1 MPRHITVAFP
11 GQGSQFVG
19 MLDHLPE
26 SFINNFK
33 DDIRESL
40 EFDILDIIKNGS
52 EEKLNK
58 TSITQ
63 PAILLTSY
71 LEYKFMLDKLNIEPD
86 LLCGHSLGEYT
97 ALVAAQAITL
107 RDALR
112 VVHKRGLYMEESL
125 SGSMFAILNTDMKI
139 IDDCCQKASFKS
151 NKIVSPANIN
161 SSKQVVIAGED
172 EAVELAIEYL
182 KNNGAKKCIRLNVS
196 VPSHCELMYEA
207 ATKLSTILDKIK
219 INNCEYE
226 LIHNLDAKKS
236 NDFSSIKNKLILQ
249 LTKPVQWS
257 DIMTHVKTK
266 NGIFIECGPKNI
278 LSGLA
283 KANDIDNIYT
293 TSSSTFI
300 SEMGKIL

>member
-11 GQGSQFVG
+11 GQGSQYVG

-26 SFINNFK
+26 GFINNFK

-71 LEYKFMLDKLNIEPD
+71 LEYKFMIDKLNIEPD

-97 ALVAAQAITL
+97 ALVAAQALTL

-125 SGSMFAILNTDMKI
+125 SGSMFAILNTDIKI
-139 IDDCCQKASFKS
+139 INDCCQKASFKS

-207 ATKLSTILDKIK
+207 AIKLSTILDEIK

-236 NDFSSIKNKLILQ
+236 NDLSSIKNKLILQ

-300 SEMGKIL
+300 SDMGKIL

>member
-11 GQGSQFVG
+11 GQGSQFIG

-33 DDIRESL
+33 NDIRESL

-107 RDALR
+107 KDALR

-125 SGSMFAILNTDMKI
+125 SGSMFAILNTDIKI
-139 IDDCCQKASFKS
+139 INDCCQKASFKS

-207 ATKLSTILDKIK
+207 AIKLSTILDKIK

-300 SEMGKIL
+300 SDMGKIL

>member
-33 DDIRESL
+33 NDIRESL

-107 RDALR
+107 KDALR

-125 SGSMFAILNTDMKI
+125 SGSMFAILNTDIKI
-139 IDDCCQKASFKS
+139 INDCCQKASFKS

-207 ATKLSTILDKIK
+207 AIKLSTILDKIK

-236 NDFSSIKNKLILQ
+236 NDLSSIKNKLILQ

-300 SEMGKIL
+300 SDMGKIL

>member
-33 DDIRESL
+33 NDIRESL

-107 RDALR
+107 KDALR

-125 SGSMFAILNTDMKI
+125 SGSMFAILNTDIKI
-139 IDDCCQKASFKS
+139 INDCCQKASFKS

-207 ATKLSTILDKIK
+207 AIKLSTILDEIK

-236 NDFSSIKNKLILQ
+236 NDLSSIKNKLILQ

-266 NGIFIECGPKNI
+266 NGLFIECGPKNI

-300 SEMGKIL
+300 SDMGKIL

>member
-26 SFINNFK
+26 GFINNFK

-207 ATKLSTILDKIK
+207 ATKLSTILDEIK

>member
-11 GQGSQFVG
+11 GQGSQYVG

-26 SFINNFK
+26 GFINNFK
-33 DDIRESL
+33 DEIRESL

-97 ALVAAQAITL
+97 ALVAAQALTL

-172 EAVELAIEYL
+172 EAIELAIEYL

-207 ATKLSTILDKIK
+207 ATKLSTILDEIK

-249 LTKPVQWS
+249 LTKPVRWS

-283 KANDIDNIYT
+283 KANDIENIYT
-293 TSSSTFI
+293 TSSNTFI
-300 SEMGKIL
+300 SEVGKIL

>member
-11 GQGSQFVG
+11 GQGSQYVG
-19 MLDHLPE
+19 MLDHLPKG
-26 SFINNFK
+26 FINNFK
-33 DDIRESL
+33 DEIRESL

-107 RDALR
+107 KDALR

-125 SGSMFAILNTDMKI
+125 SGSMFAILNTDIKI
-139 IDDCCQKASFKS
+139 INDCCQKASFKS

-207 ATKLSTILDKIK
+207 ATKLSTILDEIK

-249 LTKPVQWS
+249 LTKPVRWS

-283 KANDIDNIYT
+283 KANDIENIYT
-293 TSSSTFI
+293 TSSNTFI
-300 SEMGKIL
+300 SEVGKIL

>member
-11 GQGSQFVG
+11 GQGSQYVG

-26 SFINNFK
+26 GFINNFK

-207 ATKLSTILDKIK
+207 ATKLSTILDEIK

-249 LTKPVQWS
+249 LTKPVRWS

-283 KANDIDNIYT
+283 KANDIENIYT
-293 TSSSTFI
+293 TSSNTFI

>member
-11 GQGSQFVG
+11 GQGSQFIG

-33 DDIRESL
+33 NDIRESL

-71 LEYKFMLDKLNIEPD
+71 LEYKFMIDKLNIEPD

-97 ALVAAQAITL
+97 ALVAAQALTL

-125 SGSMFAILNTDMKI
+125 SGSMFAILNTDIKI
-139 IDDCCQKASFKS
+139 INDCCQKASFKS

-207 ATKLSTILDKIK
+207 ATKLSTILDEIK

-236 NDFSSIKNKLILQ
+236 YDFSSIKNKLILQ
-249 LTKPVQWS
+249 LTKPVRWS

-283 KANDIDNIYT
+283 KANDIENIYT
-293 TSSSTFI
+293 TSSNTFM
-300 SEMGKIL
+300 SEVGKIL

>member
-11 GQGSQFVG
+11 GQGSQYVG
-19 MLDHLPE
+19 MLDHLPKG
-26 SFINNFK
+26 FINNFK
-33 DDIRESL
+33 DEIRESL

-182 KNNGAKKCIRLNVS
+182 KNNGVKKCIRLNVS

-207 ATKLSTILDKIK
+207 ATKLSTILDEIK

-249 LTKPVQWS
+249 LTKPVRWS

-283 KANDIDNIYT
+283 KANDIENIYT
-293 TSSSTFI
+293 TSSNTFI
-300 SEMGKIL
+300 SEVGKIL

>member
-11 GQGSQFVG
+11 GQGSQYVG

-26 SFINNFK
+26 GFINNFK
-33 DDIRESL
+33 DEIRESL

-97 ALVAAQAITL
+97 ALVAAQALTL

-125 SGSMFAILNTDMKI
+125 SGSMFAILNTDIKI
-139 IDDCCQKASFKS
+139 INDCCQKASFKS

-207 ATKLSTILDKIK
+207 ATKLSTILDEIK

-283 KANDIDNIYT
+283 KANDIENIYT
-293 TSSSTFI
+293 TSSNTFI
-300 SEMGKIL
+300 SEVGKIL

>member
-11 GQGSQFVG
+11 GQGSQFIG

-33 DDIRESL
+33 NDIRESL

-207 ATKLSTILDKIK
+207 AIKLSTILDEIK

-300 SEMGKIL
+300 SDMGKIL

>member
-1 MPRHITVAFP
+1 MPRHITIAFP

-26 SFINNFK
+26 GFINNFK

-97 ALVAAQAITL
+97 ALVAAQALTL

-139 IDDCCQKASFKS
+139 IDDCCQKASSKS

-207 ATKLSTILDKIK
+207 ATKLSTILDEIK

-249 LTKPVQWS
+249 LTKPVRWS

-283 KANDIDNIYT
+283 KANDIENIYT
-293 TSSSTFI
+293 TSSNTFI
-300 SEMGKIL
+300 SEVGKIL